1 MHIWENFEKI
11 VYKGTKK
18 KPQDARQCMEYEIFE
33 SLHILKLHV
42 HTAPRRQLEVSLCF
56 WGEFKK
62 RKKKK
67 QIITT
72 LNSSCM

>member
-18 KPQDARQCMEYEIFE
+18 KPQDARQCMEYEIFD

-42 HTAPRRQLEVSLCF
+42 HTAARRKLEVSLCF
-56 WGEFKK
+56 LGEFKK

-67 QIITT
+67 QH
-72 LNSSCM
+72 